1 MRRFLI
7 TGAKGQVGAS
17 LVEQLTGK
25 VEVTALDRAEL
36 DITDQAAVKKAIETV
51 RPEVVIN
58 AAAYTAVDRAENEA
72 AIAEA
77 VNVAGVRYLAQAT
90 QSVGALLLH
99 ISTDYVFS
107 GDDDGVYTENSPT
120 APQSVYGKTKRAGE
134 QAALQANEK
143 TIVLRTSWVFGER
156 GNNFVKTML
165 RLGKERN
172 ALAVVGDQIGGPT
185 YAGDIAAALIK
196 IAGEITNGRTDAF
209 GIYHFSGQPYV
220 SWYEFAQAVF
230 TQADLQKILKKRPL
244 VDKISSIDYPTLAKR
259 PANSR
264 LDLSKIKNAFG
275 IEPSDWRKA
284 LENLKAYL

>member
-1 MRRFLI
+1 MMRFLI

-25 VEVTALDRAEL
+25 AEVTALDRAEL

-72 AIAEA
+72 AVAEA

-99 ISTDYVFS
+99 ISTDYVFA
-107 GDDDGVYTENSPT
+107 GDDDGAYTENSPT
-120 APQSVYGKTKRAGE
+120 APQSVYGKTKLEGE

-165 RLGKERN
+165 RLGKERD
-172 ALAVVGDQIGGPT
+172 ALAVVSDQIGGPT

-196 IAGEITNGRTDAF
+196 IADEITSDRTDAF
-209 GIYHFSGQPYV
+209 GIYHFSGRPYV

-244 VDKISSIDYPTLAKR
+244 VNKISSTDYPTLAKR

-264 LDLSKIKNAFG
+264 LDLSKIKNTFG
-275 IEPSDWRKA
+275 IEPSDWCKA